1 MLMMARSNER
11 RRRFRTSQQEPVERV
26 GLHGARRGKVTV
38 RLITMVAEFPQM
50 GMFIALRCL
59 ERVGEPDG
67 VEIAVDDA
75 VAERRKVGEH
85 LNM

>member
-1 MLMMARSNER
+1 M
-11 RRRFRTSQQEPVERV
+11 
-26 GLHGARRGKVTV
+26 V
-38 RLITMVAEFPQM
+38 RLITMMAEFRKM